1 LVVAAGGLALTLGL
15 VALAAAVAE
24 VGTAGSL
31 LALVPGLLLVG
42 AGIGLCFTPLTS
54 TVLKNVDPT
63 RAGSASGAMSTM
75 QQVGYALG
83 VAITGVVYF
92 GAADGG
98 VGHAFE
104 LSLIQLAVVAA
115 GIVAASRLLPGV
127 SGAKS
132 GINLTPS
139 QQIAD
144 TVT

>member
-1 LVVAAGGLALTLGL
+1 M
-15 VALAAAVAE
+15 AE
-24 VGTAGSL
+24 IGTAGSL
-31 LALVPGLLLVG
+31 VALVPGLVLVG

-54 TVLKNVDPT
+54 TVLKNVDPA

-92 GAADGG
+92 GATDGG

-104 LSLIQLAVVAA
+104 LSLIQLAVVAT
-115 GIVAASRLLPGV
+115 GIVAASRLLPGL

-132 GINLTPS
+132 GINLTQS
-139 QQIAD
+139 QQLAD
-144 TVT
+144 TVA